1 MSAQSS
7 QPQLSTLQ
15 PHFDLAGPVYRN
27 PGYSQIRDRLNY
39 LIEQYLSPEILNQN
53 LNDLPQQF
61 TQPKPRPWGSI
72 DWKAIRPDQIIGIDP
87 QLFLCVVASSVEIEA
102 PIRAYSLISRQ
113 YLAEIHPAITHFL
126 SGCYDSEGQLIEMG
140 VWEKE
145 ERQHAPAFRK
155 IYQQLA
161 GEDSSPTPNSII
173 ELPSSGSVVKD
184 AYRHSLRRITTEWS
198 AVAVYL
204 WLMAHSTGA
213 LQAAIAQPL
222 QDEVNHL
229 AKFWGIS
236 RWGFQDALPQRC
248 AGMTRQFAHLFG
260 HHRDDRSNS
269 RSVFTLRNLSYGP
282 ELGFSYLRILN
293 QLCHWHMTLNNTLLY
308 DLFGPRPF
316 LQPSLSSNSHS
327 PSC

>member
-1 MSAQSS
+1 MVSKSS
-7 QPQLSTLQ
+7 QTILSQAQ
-15 PHFDLAGPVYRN
+15 PDFDLAGPVSHN
-27 PGYSQIRDRLNY
+27 PSYWHIRDRLNH
-39 LIEQYLSPEILNQN
+39 LIGQYLAPEILNHN
-53 LNDLPQQF
+53 LIDLPQQF
-61 TQPKPRPWGSI
+61 THPKPRPWGAI
-72 DWKAIRPDQIIGIDP
+72 DWKAISPDQIIGIDP
-87 QLFLCVVASSVEIEA
+87 QLFFSVVAASVEIEA

-113 YLAEIHPAITHFL
+113 YLGEIHPAITHFL

-155 IYQQLA
+155 IYQQLT
-161 GEDSSPTPNSII
+161 GEDSSPTPNSIV
-173 ELPSSGSVVKD
+173 ELPSSGSVIKD

-236 RWGFQDALPQRC
+236 HWGFQDSLPLRC
-248 AGMTRQFAHLFG
+248 AGMTRQFASLFG
-260 HHRDDRSNS
+260 HHREDRSNS
-269 RSVFTLRNLSYGP
+269 STVFTVRNLSYGP

-293 QLCHWHMTLNNTLLY
+293 QLCQWHMTLNNTLLY

-316 LQPSLSSNSHS
+316 LQLEQSVSQ
-327 PSC
+327 

>member
-1 MSAQSS
+1 MSSKLSQSRLAVS
-7 QPQLSTLQ
+7 QT
-15 PHFDLAGPVYRN
+15 HFDLAGPIDAN
-27 PGYSQIRDRLNY
+27 PGYLQIRDRLNHLIARY
-39 LIEQYLSPEILNQN
+39 LAPEILSHH

-72 DWKAIRPDQIIGIDP
+72 NWKAIGPDQIIGIDP
-87 QLFLCVVASSVEIEA
+87 QLFLGVVASSVEIEA

-113 YLAEIHPAITHFL
+113 YLAELHPAITHFL
-126 SGCYDSEGQLIEMG
+126 SGCYDSEGKLIEMG

-161 GEDSSPTPNSII
+161 GEDSTPIPNSIV
-173 ELPSSGSVVKD
+173 ELPSRGSLVKD

-213 LQAAIAQPL
+213 LQAAIAEPL

-236 RWGFQDALPQRC
+236 RWGFQDSLPLRC
-248 AGMTRQFAHLFG
+248 AGMTRQFSSLFG
-260 HHRDDRSNS
+260 HHRDDRSKSDAIFNM
-269 RSVFTLRNLSYGP
+269 RNLSYGP
-282 ELGFSYLRILN
+282 ELGFAYLRILN
-293 QLCHWHMTLNNTLLY
+293 QICHWHRTLNNTLLY
-308 DLFGPRPF
+308 DLFGPRP
-316 LQPSLSSNSHS
+316 LLRPEQPSRL
-327 PSC
+327 